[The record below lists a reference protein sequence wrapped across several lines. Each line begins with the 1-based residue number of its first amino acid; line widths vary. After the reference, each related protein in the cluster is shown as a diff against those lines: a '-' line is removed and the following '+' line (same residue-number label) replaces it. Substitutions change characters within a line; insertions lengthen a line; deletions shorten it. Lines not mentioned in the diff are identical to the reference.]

1 MSQALLSCTRAGAN
15 HRQASTLHARIIS
28 RSVCATPARRAVA
41 ATKAAPD
48 EPRKAQ
54 KKVSLQSRRS
64 YCSIS
69 TSLNFAAPNHKVNKV
84 KVAPSA
90 QAKAQ
95 SKAAAESKMVNL
107 LTMAY
112 DAPMVKPPE
121 PSPEE
126 KERRYQ
132 IGRNWVIGQWK
143 EHNEINH
150 DLAVKIRMKRYA
162 MKMLPKEGEL
172 GDSLVSVDGKETS
185 VYGRWKSEAHK
196 INDMH
201 GPPDH
206 RHIPMWTP
214 PIEGFDISQYI
225 ESEE

>member
-1 MSQALLSCTRAGAN
+1 M
-15 HRQASTLHARIIS
+15 
-28 RSVCATPARRAVA
+28 
-41 ATKAAPD
+41 
-48 EPRKAQ
+48 
-54 KKVSLQSRRS
+54 
-64 YCSIS
+64 
-69 TSLNFAAPNHKVNKV
+69 NKV

-90 QAKAQ
+90 QLKAQ
-95 SKAAAESKMVNL
+95 SKAAAESKMVNM

-112 DAPMVKPPE
+112 DAPMVTPPE

-132 IGRNWVIGQWK
+132 IGRNWVIGKWK

-185 VYGRWKSEAHK
+185 VYGRWKSEAYK

-206 RHIPMWTP
+206 RHIPAWTP
-214 PIEGFDISQYI
+214 PIEDFDISQYI
-225 ESEE
+225 EAEEQN

>member
-1 MSQALLSCTRAGAN
+1 M
-15 HRQASTLHARIIS
+15 
-28 RSVCATPARRAVA
+28 
-41 ATKAAPD
+41 
-48 EPRKAQ
+48 
-54 KKVSLQSRRS
+54 
-64 YCSIS
+64 
-69 TSLNFAAPNHKVNKV
+69 NKV

-90 QAKAQ
+90 QSKAQ

-107 LTMAY
+107 LTMAF
-112 DAPMVKPPE
+112 DAPEVKPPE

-132 IGRNWVIGQWK
+132 VGRNWVIGCWK

-172 GDSLVSVDGKETS
+172 GDSLVSIDGKETS
-185 VYGRWKSEAHK
+185 VYGRWKSEAYK

-206 RHIPMWTP
+206 RLIPAWTP
-214 PIEGFDISQYI
+214 PIEDFDISQYI
-225 ESEE
+225 EAEDQK

>member
-1 MSQALLSCTRAGAN
+1 
-15 HRQASTLHARIIS
+15 
-28 RSVCATPARRAVA
+28 
-41 ATKAAPD
+41 
-48 EPRKAQ
+48 
-54 KKVSLQSRRS
+54 
-64 YCSIS
+64 
-69 TSLNFAAPNHKVNKV
+69 
-84 KVAPSA
+84 
-90 QAKAQ
+90 
-95 SKAAAESKMVNL
+95 MVNL

-126 KERRYQ
+126 KERRHQ

>member
-54 KKVSLQSRRS
+54 KKV
-64 YCSIS
+64 
-69 TSLNFAAPNHKVNKV
+69 NKV

-126 KERRYQ
+126 KERRHQ